1 MNAVATIEFRDAVSG
16 DDGIAVVRAAPGVV
30 GLALSLRGD
39 GDIELFLPP
48 DAARP
53 LLDAIRQ
60 AVVLA
65 TTAS

>member
-1 MNAVATIEFRDAVSG
+1 MNVVATIGFRDAESG
-16 DDGIAVVRAAPGVV
+16 GEAIVIVRAAPGAV

-48 DAARP
+48 AAARD

-60 AVVLA
+60 ALTQA
-65 TTAS
+65 TA